1 MMLREEV
8 LLEYSKIIGQP
19 LDPRKPHPEIV
30 SVLCN
35 LDTAEPNEY
44 AYYYDAL
51 LETEVIHTIT
61 STGEVTQVKVTP
73 DTPTALTFADFSTP
87 EYYMLLKDL
96 ASAKEKT
103 LARKKRTIT
112 RALDTVEAQSIIALL
127 ASATDSTGNEHGLT
141 SNYTKFRF
149 ENLID
154 MVEDVTDYGG
164 DLHLVGGATI
174 FKDKSLWNY
183 DINKN
188 QSVLEAYKALNIKE
202 IRIPATMTM
211 TKDSASTDVISTNV
225 AYLVATDTSMEKPLL
240 FVRKKIGNIE
250 GLEGIMMDTMDTDRQ
265 RMVMISPNPVQL
277 ANGTKRYWAI
287 GIGGWEEY
295 VGACVNMYAIS
306 EFSRS

>member
-1 MMLREEV
+1 MMIREDKM
-8 LLEYSKIIGQP
+8 LEYSKIIGQP

-30 SVLCN
+30 KVLCN

-61 STGEVTQVKVTP
+61 SSGEVTQSKVTP
-73 DTPTALTFADFSTP
+73 DTPVALTFADFSTP

-103 LARKKRTIT
+103 LMRKKRTIT
-112 RALDTVEAQSIIALL
+112 RALDTVEAQAIVTLL
-127 ASATDSTGNEHGLT
+127 AAATTSSGNEHGLT
-141 SNYTKFRF
+141 SNQTKFRF

-164 DLHLVGGATI
+164 DLYLVAGATI

-202 IRIPATMTM
+202 IRIPSTMTM
-211 TKDSASTDVISTNV
+211 TLDGASTDVISSSV
-225 AYLVATDTSMEKPLL
+225 GYLVATDTSMEKPLL

-250 GLEGIMMDTMDTDRQ
+250 GLEGIMMDTMDTERQ

-287 GIGGWEEY
+287 GIGGWEEF
-295 VGACVNMYAIS
+295 VGAVVNQYAIS
-306 EFSRS
+306 EFTRA

>member
-1 MMLREEV
+1 MIKEEV
-8 LLEYSKIIGQP
+8 LLEWSKIVGQP

-30 SVLCN
+30 STLCN
-35 LDTAEPNEY
+35 LETANPNEY
-44 AYYYDAL
+44 VYAYDAL

-61 STGEVTQVKVTP
+61 STGEVTQVAVTP
-73 DTPTALTFADFSTP
+73 DTPTILTFADFSTP
-87 EYYMLLKDL
+87 EYRILLKDL

-103 LARKKRTIT
+103 LARKKKTIT
-112 RALDTVEAQSIIALL
+112 RALDTVEAQAIIALL
-127 ASATDSTGNEHGLT
+127 ASATTATGNEHGLT
-141 SNYTKFRF
+141 SGQTKFRF

-154 MVEDVTDYGG
+154 MVEDITDYGG

-211 TKDSASTDVISTNV
+211 TKDSASTDVINTNV

-250 GLEGIMMDTMDTDRQ
+250 GLEGVMIDTMDTEKE
-265 RMVMISPNPVQL
+265 RMIMWSPNPVQL

-287 GIGGWEEY
+287 GIGGWEEI
-295 VGACVNMYAIS
+295 VGAVVNQYAVS
-306 EFSRS
+306 EFTRS